1 MSIIIPRQIFQE
13 ETNECGLACI
23 VMLAES
29 CGKKITMEE
38 LRELYPVIKN
48 GSTLYDLMVIAEN
61 IGLNCVPV
69 KFHPGE
75 IEELSLPA
83 ILHYEDN
90 HFVYL
95 AYKKGKYVC
104 VMNPAIGMQILHYNS
119 LMEHITGYALIVDEI
134 EPYKENAKYKS
145 SIFDYMSF
153 LNTKDTAKIR
163 GVYTL
168 LFFTLII
175 SLTGFIMPLMV
186 NKAMNNVFEN
196 EHSKEFPY
204 LVYFLSFL
212 LAAFFGIAVK
222 IYNEKIIKSFIKKE
236 SLTAFQNMISHP
248 VRFYERR
255 TVGNIFSRFQAW
267 GDSLSQ
273 KIYLDNV
280 LRGEWFICTISL
292 VLMIYISPLLTVI
305 SCIAVTVMGI
315 ISTLSLQKDKYYTQ
329 EIQNKQS
336 DYNDF
341 LMETLQGIKTVKS
354 TGIGRQRLLK
364 FSELSHE
371 LYSIIQKQNIWE
383 ALKGS
388 LYRITGTL
396 ETLLFVFVAL
406 PLLYAKSITFGEFF
420 SYSFIKTIFST
431 CVTNIF
437 QAVIGKYK
445 VNLID
450 ERARAIIKHNH
461 NLTMKDNQH
470 KSGQL
475 KNGELRLRD
484 ICFSYNGT
492 TNIIN
497 CMNLI
502 FTPGSHSVL
511 IGPSGVGKSTLS
523 KIVSG
528 TITPTS
534 GELLF
539 NDKKINESF
548 LNEFVYYH
556 STDDVIFKASVID
569 NVSLF
574 DMAQTDER
582 KDEVRYILSEL
593 QLLDIIEKMP
603 GGIYSLINQNNTS
616 LSSGQ
621 LQRLLVARALYSN
634 RQFIV
639 LDEPTANLD
648 DEMAVI
654 TIKAIKKIC
663 MQKKKTLLVISHSEI
678 IIREFNN
685 VIKL

>member
-1 MSIIIPRQIFQE
+1 CKMSIIIPKQILQE
-13 ETNECGLACI
+13 EINECGLACI
-23 VMLAES
+23 AMLAES
-29 CGKKITMEE
+29 HGKKISMEE
-38 LRELYPVIKN
+38 LRELYPVMKN
-48 GSTLYDLMVIAEN
+48 GSTLYDLMVIAEKF
-61 IGLNCVPV
+61 GLNCVPV

-83 ILHYEDN
+83 IIHYDDN

-104 VMNPAIGMQILHYNS
+104 VMNPAIGMQILHYRS
-119 LMEHITGYALIVDEI
+119 LMEHISGYALIVDEV
-134 EPYKENAKYKS
+134 EPHKEKQKYKHN
-145 SIFDYMSF
+145 IFDYMSF
-153 LNTKDTAKIR
+153 LNTKGTSKIK
-163 GVYTL
+163 GIYTL
-168 LFFTLII
+168 LSLTLII

-186 NKAMNNVFEN
+186 NKAMNNVFGD

-204 LVYFLSFL
+204 LLYFLSFL
-212 LAAFFGIAVK
+212 LAALFGMAVK
-222 IYNEKIIKSFIKKE
+222 IYNEKIVKKFIKKE
-236 SLTAFQNMISHP
+236 SLLAFQNMMSHP

-255 TVGNIFSRFQAW
+255 TVGHMFSRFSAW
-267 GDSLSQ
+267 VDSLSQ
-273 KIYLDNV
+273 KIYLDNI
-280 LRGEWFICTISL
+280 LRGEWIICTISL
-292 VLMIYISPLLTVI
+292 ALMIYISPLLTAI

-371 LYSIIQKQNIWE
+371 LYSVIQKQNIWE
-383 ALKGS
+383 ETKSS
-388 LYRITGTL
+388 LYRMTGTL
-396 ETLLFVFVAL
+396 ETLLFVFVSL
-406 PLLYAKSITFGEFF
+406 PLLYEKSISFGEFF
-420 SYSFIKTIFST
+420 SYSFIKVIFST

-445 VNLID
+445 VNLIE
-450 ERARAIIKHNH
+450 ERARTIIRHNPVRK
-461 NLTMKDNQH
+461 NNEYN
-470 KSGQL
+470 SGPV
-475 KNGELRLRD
+475 KNGELTLRD

-492 TNIIN
+492 NNIIN

-523 KIVSG
+523 KIVAG

-534 GELLF
+534 GDILF
-539 NDKKINESF
+539 NNQKVDESF
-548 LNEFVYYH
+548 LNEFVYYQ
-556 STDDVIFKASVID
+556 SPDDIIFKASVID

-582 KDEVRYILSEL
+582 KEEVRFILSEL
-593 QLLDIIEKMP
+593 HLLDVIEKMP
-603 GGIYSLINQNNTS
+603 GGIYSLINHNNTS

-621 LQRLLVARALYSN
+621 LQRLLIARALYSN
-634 RQFIV
+634 RQLVV

-648 DEMAVI
+648 DEMAMI

-663 MQKKKTLLVISHSEI
+663 MRKGKTLLVISHSEK

-685 VIKL
+685 IIKL